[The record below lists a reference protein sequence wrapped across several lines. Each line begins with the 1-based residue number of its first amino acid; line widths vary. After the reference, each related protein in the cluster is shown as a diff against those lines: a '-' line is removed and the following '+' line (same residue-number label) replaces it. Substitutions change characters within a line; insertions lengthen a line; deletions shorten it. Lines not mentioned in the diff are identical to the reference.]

1 MAAIAAPAAARAR
14 TGGRRPDADINA
26 GQAGSVPAGRLT
38 AKTLTAVADREP
50 GSVIALPAA
59 TEAGPSAGPTSAPG
73 GSLTA
78 AALSAAAGSVI
89 AVPADTGM
97 IGLGT
102 AALAGT
108 CPNGSAAPSRMNGRI
123 GAAAPL
129 EVPGRSAATTGAT
142 VVRVTATA
150 GTAAGTW
157 LRVTATGPRIV
168 RGVRVAQGHARRSRG
183 RQAGLA
189 GLDGRG
195 GQGARGARG
204 GRAGRQGSVP
214 VRARVATATVRTD
227 AGATGM
233 GATVAG
239 VTVPGPRRPRR
250 ASRIALPRTRFLA
263 R

>member
-1 MAAIAAPAAARAR
+1 VAAARATR
-14 TGGRRPDADINA
+14 GDRRPDAVINVGRA
-26 GQAGSVPAGRLT
+26 GNVPAGSLT
-38 AKTLTAVADREP
+38 AMTLIAVADREP
-50 GSVIALPAA
+50 DTVIALLAA

-89 AVPADTGM
+89 AVSADTGR
-97 IGLGT
+97 IGPGT

-157 LRVTATGPRIV
+157 LRVTVIGPRIV
-168 RGVRVAQGHARRSRG
+168 RGVRVAQGRARRSRG
-183 RQAGLA
+183 RQAGPA
-189 GLDGRG
+189 GRG
-195 GQGARGARG
+195 TRDVPDA
-204 GRAGRQGSVP
+204 RAGRLGSVP
-214 VRARVATATVRTD
+214 VRARAAAATVRTT
-227 AGATGM
+227 A

-239 VTVPGPRRPRR
+239 VTVTGPRRPRR

>member
-1 MAAIAAPAAARAR
+1 MPPTAAAPLSAALVTLGCARNEVDSEELAGQLR
-14 TGGRRPDADINA
+14 ADGWRIADDHADADVVVVNTCGFVA
-26 GQAGSVPAGRLT
+26 S
-38 AKTLTAVADREP
+38 AKKD
-50 GSVIALPAA
+50 SIDALLAA
-59 TEAGPSAGPTSAPG
+59 TEAGPSAGPTSAPT

-168 RGVRVAQGHARRSRG
+168 RGVRVAQGRARRSRG
-183 RQAGLA
+183 RQAGPA
-189 GLDGRG
+189 GRG
-195 GQGARGARG
+195 TRDVPDA
-204 GRAGRQGSVP
+204 RAGRLGSVP
-214 VRARVATATVRTD
+214 VRARAAAATVRTT
-227 AGATGM
+227 A

-239 VTVPGPRRPRR
+239 VTVTGPRRPRR
-250 ASRIALPRTRFLA
+250 ASRIA
-263 R
+263 